1 MGTNL
6 RSIPSFEV
14 RMRVRKDLVVE
25 VDMAAAVIRGIVWFF
40 FNWVEGGVKSR
51 MVLSRGL

>member
-14 RMRVRKDLVVE
+14 RLRVRRDLVVE
-25 VDMAAAVIRGIVWFF
+25 VDMVAVVIRGIVFL

-51 MVLSRGL
+51 EVLSRRL

>member
-14 RMRVRKDLVVE
+14 RVRVRRDLVVE
-25 VDMAAAVIRGIVWFF
+25 VDMVAVVIRGVVLFF
-40 FNWVEGGVKSR
+40 
-51 MVLSRGL
+51 